1 MIRNRFRVLAA
12 VLSAVPLLGGLT
24 GCVTQGDWDKLFETN
39 RSLLDA
45 NSRLQQE
52 RDEAKASSEQTRRQ
66 LVMTE
71 AQLADLK
78 AQYEKALAA
87 AGLSEQA
94 LKDLQAQFGNLKL
107 SAVDSE
113 TDAALKD
120 LAARYP
126 NLIEYVPELGM
137 LRFSSDLT
145 FDSGSDEV
153 KSEARASLT
162 ALADILKSG
171 AATAYDVVVVGHT
184 DAQRISANTAKRHPT
199 NLHLSAHRA
208 ISVIGVLGQMGVS
221 ESRLQA
227 AGWGDQRPAA
237 PNNGPNGSQVK
248 NRRVEVFL
256 TKSRASAVN
265 TDEGTTTASPT
276 NVTPGSERVP
286 DRRMDI
292 TK

>member
-1 MIRNRFRVLAA
+1 MKRNRFGVLAA
-12 VLSAVPLLGGLT
+12 VFAAVPLLTGLT
-24 GCVTQGDWDKLFETN
+24 GCVTQGDWDKLYETN
-39 RSLLDA
+39 KALTDR
-45 NSRLQQE
+45 NQQLQLE
-52 RDEAKASSEQTRRQ
+52 RDEARAAAELNRQ
-66 LVMTE
+66 QLARTE
-71 AQLADLK
+71 AQLADMK

-94 LKDLQAQFGNLKL
+94 LKDLQSRFGSLQL
-107 SAVDSE
+107 QAVDAE
-113 TDAALKD
+113 TDAALKE
-120 LAARYP
+120 LASKYP
-126 NLIEYVPELGM
+126 GLIEYVPELGM

-153 KSEARASLT
+153 KSEARQSLT

-208 ISVIGVLGQMGVS
+208 ISVITVLGNMGVS
-221 ESRLQA
+221 QSRLQA

-237 PNNGPNGSQVK
+237 PNGPRGEQVK
-248 NRRVEVFL
+248 NRRVEIFL
-256 TKSRASAVN
+256 TKARGAAAASDA
-265 TDEGTTTASPT
+265 
-276 NVTPGSERVP
+276 TPAATPSSTKVDAPVERVP
-286 DRRMDI
+286 SRQPDI

>member
-1 MIRNRFRVLAA
+1 MIRNRFRTLMA
-12 VLSAVPLLGGLT
+12 VLTALPLLGGLT
-24 GCVTQGDWDKLFETN
+24 GCVTQGDWDKLYETN
-39 RSLLDA
+39 RSLTDA
-45 NSRLQQE
+45 NQRLQQE
-52 RDEAKASSEQTRRQ
+52 RDEARAAAELTRAQ
-66 LVMTE
+66 LARTE
-71 AQLADLK
+71 AQLADMR

-94 LKDLQAQFGNLKL
+94 LKDLQSRFGSLQL

-113 TDAALKD
+113 TDAALKE

-126 NLIEYVPELGM
+126 NLIEYIPELGM

-153 KSEARASLT
+153 KSEARQSLN
-162 ALADILKSG
+162 ALAEILKSG
-171 AATAYDVVVVGHT
+171 AAQAYEVVVVGHT

-221 ESRLQA
+221 QSRLQA

-237 PNNGPNGSQVK
+237 PNGANGAQAK

-256 TKSRASAVN
+256 TKARGAATPAEPKESTAAPTTVSPAV
-265 TDEGTTTASPT
+265 
-276 NVTPGSERVP
+276 ERVP
-286 DRRMDI
+286 SRQPDI